1 MRPPFWIGYPKYNA
15 ARSTRLPSESKTDK
29 GLGWQSEARSDSGS
43 KNNRMSRKEQDER
56 YMREALELAR
66 SSEEADEIP
75 VGAVVVLADEI
86 IGRGSNRPIAS
97 HDPTAHAEII
107 ALREAA
113 LRVANYRLAGATL
126 FVTLEPCVM
135 CAGAIVSAR
144 IDRLVFAARDLRF
157 GAVRS
162 KFKLADSELMNH
174 QVTVTE
180 GVFAA

>member
-1 MRPPFWIGYPKYNA
+1 
-15 ARSTRLPSESKTDK
+15 
-29 GLGWQSEARSDSGS
+29 
-43 KNNRMSRKEQDER
+43 MSRKEQDER

-180 GVFAA
+180 GVFAAEAGELLVGFLQRARKRNPRLRGMGPSQAGSYGAIDPTRHK